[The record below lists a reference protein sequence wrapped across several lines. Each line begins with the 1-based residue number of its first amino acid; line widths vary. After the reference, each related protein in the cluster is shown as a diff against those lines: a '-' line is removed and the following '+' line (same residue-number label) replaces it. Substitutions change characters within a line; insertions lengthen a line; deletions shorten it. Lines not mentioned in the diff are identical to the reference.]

1 MYVCCI
7 IDTYRN
13 GVKRMIINKA
23 YKFRIYPNK
32 AQATL
37 INKTIGCSRF
47 VFNHFLS
54 LWDNAYKETGKG
66 LTYGTCSAKLP
77 AMKKEFVWL
86 KEVDSIAIQSSV
98 RNLADAYT
106 RLFKNLQN
114 NAPRFKSK
122 KNNIQSYT
130 TKQTNENIAVV
141 GNKIKLPKL
150 GLVRFAKSREVKGR
164 ILNATVRRNPSGR
177 LLVETEVQEL
187 PKTNSYI
194 GMDVGLKD
202 FAILSDGTTYKNPKF
217 FRSLEEE
224 LAKAQRVLSRRMK
237 GSSRWN
243 KQRVKVARIH
253 EYMTNARK
261 DYLDKISTE
270 IIKDH
275 DVIGIE
281 DLQVSNML
289 KNYKLAK
296 AISEVSWSQFRT
308 MLEYKAKWYGKQIIV
323 VSKTFASSQLCSC
336 CGYQNKD
343 VKNLNLRKWDCPS
356 CLTHHDRDIN
366 ASINLKNEAIRLL
379 TASTVEIA

>member
-1 MYVCCI
+1 MV
-7 IDTYRN
+7 
-13 GVKRMIINKA
+13 INKA

-32 AQATL
+32 AQAIL

-77 AMKKEFVWL
+77 AMKTEFVWL

-106 RLFKNLQN
+106 RFLKKQSS
-114 NAPRFKSK
+114 APRFKSK
-122 KNNIQSYT
+122 KRNVQSYT

-164 ILNATVRRNPSGR
+164 ILNATVRWNPSGR
-177 LLVETEVQEL
+177 YFVSLLVETEVQEL
-187 PKTNSYI
+187 PKTYSYI
-194 GMDVGLKD
+194 GMDVGLKN
-202 FAILSDGTTYKNPKF
+202 FAILSDGTTYTNPKF
-217 FRSLEEE
+217 FRLLEEK
-224 LAKAQRVLSRRMK
+224 LAKAQRVLSRRTK

-243 KQRVKVARIH
+243 KQRIKVARIY
-253 EYMTNARK
+253 EYIMNSRK

-270 IIKDH
+270 IIKNH

-289 KNYKLAK
+289 KNHKLAK
-296 AISEVSWSQFRT
+296 VINEVSWSKFRA
-308 MLEYKAKWYGKQIIV
+308 MLEYKAKWYGKQVIV
-323 VSKTFASSQLCSC
+323 VSKTFASSQLCSY

-343 VKNLNLRKWDCPS
+343 VKNLKLRKWDGPS
-356 CLTHHDRDIN
+356 CCTHHDRDIN

-379 TASTVEIA
+379 TARAAGLA